1 MWNEGRWI
9 TMKVV
14 FLAKQSPEPSF
25 KDEIEAAFKKE
36 RIERKRK
43 QLEDAK
49 SHIEVWTS
57 FIT

>member
-1 MWNEGRWI
+1 MWKGGRRI

-25 KDEIEAAFKKE
+25 RDEIERAFEEAKV
-36 RIERKRK
+36 RRKRE

-49 SHIEVWTS
+49 SHIEGMDK
-57 FIT
+57 FYH